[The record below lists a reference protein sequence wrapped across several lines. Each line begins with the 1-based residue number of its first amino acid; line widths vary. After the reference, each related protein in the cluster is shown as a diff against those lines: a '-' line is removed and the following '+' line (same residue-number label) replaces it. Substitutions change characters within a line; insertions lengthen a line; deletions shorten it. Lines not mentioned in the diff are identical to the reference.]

1 MAFLSSNNE
10 MPSALQGMASLV
22 TAGSI
27 KYDTSMEQVVSVT
40 LTGVGRTKI
49 SRVRAVKDGLLVAD
63 GWNPV
68 LDDVPDASYKH
79 QLQVL
84 RPDSRHWRTS
94 PIEEPCQRLMRFAPG
109 MSLLHF
115 CRVPDTELSC
125 GGRQALRFLA
135 DDSIAE
141 HNMRRAL
148 MRRIVSKSVELQLC
162 DLSGA
167 CSTQALLDLG
177 PQESG
182 AA

>member
-1 MAFLSSNNE
+1 MAFLSSNDE

-27 KYDTSMEQVVSVT
+27 KYDPSMEQVISVS
-40 LTGVGRTKI
+40 LTGIGRTKI
-49 SRVRAVKDGLLVAD
+49 SRVRAVKGGLLVAD
-63 GWNPV
+63 GWSPV

-79 QLQVL
+79 QLQVVL
-84 RPDSRHWRTS
+84 STGVANS
-94 PIEEPCQRLMRFAPG
+94 QQSNSAYYENALCCI
-109 MSLLHF
+109 
-115 CRVPDTELSC
+115 VDTDLSF
-125 GGRQALRFLA
+125 GGRQALRFLV

-177 PQESG
+177 PQESQET
-182 AA
+182 

>member
-27 KYDTSMEQVVSVT
+27 KYDASMEQVISVS

-49 SRVRAVKDGLLVAD
+49 SRVRAVKGGLLVAD

-79 QLQVL
+79 QL
-84 RPDSRHWRTS
+84 
-94 PIEEPCQRLMRFAPG
+94 
-109 MSLLHF
+109 
-115 CRVPDTELSC
+115 
-125 GGRQALRFLA
+125 QALRFLA

-177 PQESG
+177 PQESEET
-182 AA
+182 